1 MESFSTIAEE
11 TIASTSQDRSGGVKA
26 RRTLKNVL
34 SETLKGSKKIQR
46 KIENKIGLR
55 KPKKKISGSPWRMI
69 PSRKVRKDKINDD
82 QRKEITDFFMSGEVT
97 REVPNRKEVSNKTN
111 MGKMIMTMPIKEAF
125 AIYKRKFPTRKVDF
139 TAFYKLKPSNIKK
152 VSETN
157 RRCCLCQLCCN
168 VALLVEAANKFETEN
183 TESKGN
189 LTKQSAGDITV
200 CKYDGEYPK
209 AECMRRD
216 CQKCSASAIIYDYK
230 KWKNILVAQSPGYIL
245 GANH

>member
-1 MESFSTIAEE
+1 MIKGRKLQTFSC
-11 TIASTSQDRSGGVKA
+11 
-26 RRTLKNVL
+26 
-34 SETLKGSKKIQR
+34 
-46 KIENKIGLR
+46 
-55 KPKKKISGSPWRMI
+55 
-69 PSRKVRKDKINDD
+69 
-82 QRKEITDFFMSGEVT
+82 T

-125 AIYKRKFPTRKVDF
+125 AIYKRKFPTRKVGF

-189 LTKQSAGDITV
+189 LTKQSARDITV

-216 CQKCSASAIIYDYK
+216 CQKCSASAIKDYYEVISQEHGE
-230 KWKNILVAQSPGYIL
+230 KNIEYYKWEAVNIVSKDDRLRNVYHVYQSLRLLI
-245 GANH
+245 NS